1 MEHQNPR
8 VTAAG
13 HQTIMPYLIIENA
26 TAFIDFAQ
34 KVFKMELQ
42 AMVPRSEGIIMH
54 AELRNEG
61 STIMLADATS
71 ELSPIPAGMFI
82 YVSNA
87 DSAYQLAMDNGATSV
102 MKPSDQ
108 NYGRA
113 AGVKDTWGNTWWIT
127 SLPS

>member
-13 HQTIMPYLIIENA
+13 HQTIMPYLIVEDA
-26 TAFIDFAQ
+26 AAFIEFAE

-42 AMVPRSEGIIMH
+42 ALTPRSEGVIMH

-61 STIMLADATS
+61 STIMLADATA
-71 ELSPIPAGMFI
+71 EFRPMPAGMFI
-82 YVSNA
+82 YVNDA
-87 DSAYQLAMDNGATSV
+87 DAIYQLALENGAVSI
-102 MKPSDQ
+102 MEPSDQ

-113 AGVKDTWGNTWWIT
+113 AGVKDLWGNTWWVT
-127 SLPS
+127 SLL